1 MGAYLCLSLTT
12 ETLSLLVLTALVQ
25 AEDAPASTSGTEAC
39 GVKLELALKEKQVV
53 IIRANLYLSREMES
67 LSLLVLRAIVQ
78 TQDAPASSNGMEAA
92 GVKLEPALM
101 EK

>member
-1 MGAYLCLSLTT
+1 MSLSDDGNTLAVGAYGFSSSRGRTRVYKWDGSLWGQIGVSI
-12 ETLSLLVLTALVQ
+12 EG
-25 AEDAPASTSGTEAC
+25 EASGDNSGKS
-39 GVKLELALKEKQVV
+39 V
-53 IIRANLYLSREMES
+53 S
-67 LSLLVLRAIVQ
+67 LSGDGITLAVVLRAIVQ